1 MNQYPFLNDNAG
13 EGWFENVTNYLR
25 SENVFGGSCVDLF
38 NDYEEL
44 DMLEDVGQSLDWEE

>member
-25 SENVFGGSCVDLF
+25 SENVFGGGCVDLF
-38 NDYEEL
+38 NDYEDL
-44 DMLEDVGQSLDWEE
+44 DMLEDVGQSLNWEE